1 MDNHNLMIEGLI
13 YLGSA
18 ALFVPIAVRLGLGS
32 VLGYLI
38 AGCIIGPWGLKLVS
52 DAESILTFAE
62 IGVVLMLFVIGLELD
77 PKRLWTMRASVFGG
91 GSIQMVGCGAVL
103 SAFCYFLGL
112 DWKIAMLIG
121 LTLALSST
129 AIAMQAMSERSLT
142 AAPIGRSAF
151 AVLLFQDIAAI
162 PLVAMIPLLA
172 STGEATT
179 LMSFGL
185 SAAKVAGALVLVVL
199 LGRYVTRPLLH
210 FVARSGMREVFS
222 AVALFLVFGF
232 GILLEMAG
240 MSMAMGA
247 FLAGVLLASSE
258 YRHALESDIQPFKGL
273 LLGLFFIGVG
283 MSIDFGT
290 LVHQPLL
297 IATLLVGFMAL
308 KAALLWLVAPW
319 LGVPKKQRGLFAI
332 LIGQGSEFAFVIFS
346 TAQTAGVLPVEWAK
360 ALTLTVALSMA
371 VTPLLLVLAARM
383 ERNAPQDDRPQD
395 TIDDENA
402 QVIIAGFGRFG
413 QIAGRL
419 LLANNVHTVV
429 LDHDPDHIETLRKFG
444 TKVFYGDATRVDL
457 LESAGAAQAKVLIN
471 AIDDVEANLQLTA
484 LAKEHFPNLK
494 IIARARD
501 VDHWYQLRQLGVEAP
516 ERELFE
522 GSLRVGR
529 EVLETLGLDAYEAR
543 EKADL
548 FRRYNLKMLE
558 ATVANYEDTEFRIAS
573 MQRAKDM
580 LSAAIE
586 QDQERLASE
595 QQQGWRGS
603 IDGKAP
609 ENDVIEA
616 KS

>member
-1 MDNHNLMIEGLI
+1 LDNHNLMIEGLI

-112 DWKIAMLIG
+112 DWKIALLIG

-142 AAPIGRSAF
+142 ASPIGRSAF

-185 SAAKVAGALVLVVL
+185 SAAKVVGALVLVVL

-247 FLAGVLLASSE
+247 FLAGVLRAS
-258 YRHALESDIQPFKGL
+258 
-273 LLGLFFIGVG
+273 
-283 MSIDFGT
+283 
-290 LVHQPLL
+290 
-297 IATLLVGFMAL
+297 
-308 KAALLWLVAPW
+308 
-319 LGVPKKQRGLFAI
+319 
-332 LIGQGSEFAFVIFS
+332 
-346 TAQTAGVLPVEWAK
+346 
-360 ALTLTVALSMA
+360 
-371 VTPLLLVLAARM
+371 
-383 ERNAPQDDRPQD
+383 
-395 TIDDENA
+395 
-402 QVIIAGFGRFG
+402 
-413 QIAGRL
+413 
-419 LLANNVHTVV
+419 
-429 LDHDPDHIETLRKFG
+429 
-444 TKVFYGDATRVDL
+444 
-457 LESAGAAQAKVLIN
+457 
-471 AIDDVEANLQLTA
+471 
-484 LAKEHFPNLK
+484 
-494 IIARARD
+494 
-501 VDHWYQLRQLGVEAP
+501 
-516 ERELFE
+516 
-522 GSLRVGR
+522 
-529 EVLETLGLDAYEAR
+529 
-543 EKADL
+543 
-548 FRRYNLKMLE
+548 
-558 ATVANYEDTEFRIAS
+558 
-573 MQRAKDM
+573 
-580 LSAAIE
+580 
-586 QDQERLASE
+586 
-595 QQQGWRGS
+595 
-603 IDGKAP
+603 
-609 ENDVIEA
+609 
-616 KS
+616 